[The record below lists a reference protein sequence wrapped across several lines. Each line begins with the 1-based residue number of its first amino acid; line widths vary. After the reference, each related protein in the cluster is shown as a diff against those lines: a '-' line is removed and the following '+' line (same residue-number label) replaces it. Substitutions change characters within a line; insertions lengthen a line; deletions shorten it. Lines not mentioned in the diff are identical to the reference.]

1 MFNVFYPLFCSF
13 VAIIEIISKAMSTV
27 TTTEIRN
34 ESIEEE
40 LPDYTKLWKIENYKE
55 DDFWFMKVEEAQDT
69 LAIDH
74 FQSIAER
81 KPEVCI
87 VEVPSIVIVIE
98 TGFGY
103 FTYPMLVIETKM
115 NAEIRDWSSD
125 VSFKYS
131 NISLLLVNCC
141 KHLSY
146 LDFD

>member
-1 MFNVFYPLFCSF
+1 
-13 VAIIEIISKAMSTV
+13 MSTV

-34 ESIEEE
+34 ERIEEE
-40 LPDYTKLWKIENYKE
+40 LPNYTQLWQIEKYKE

-69 LAIDH
+69 LATDY

-103 FTYPMLVIETKM
+103 IYNTVPMLVIETKM

-125 VSFKYS
+125 VSVKCS
-131 NISLLLVNCC
+131 NIYLLLVNCYE
-141 KHLSY
+141 HLFY